1 MLTDGYYMPSAW
13 EKLTPTE
20 KQKVR
25 DLPTERDK
33 KRDVSAINTDT
44 TNQPNEKEALTNNV
58 EDTMPKE
65 AQEIGAIMSQCR
77 NKVQKTD

>member
-1 MLTDGYYMPSAW
+1 MPSAW

-20 KQKVR
+20 KQKGC
-25 DLPTERDK
+25 DLCTERDK
-33 KRDVSAINTDT
+33 KHGVSAINTDT
-44 TNQPNEKEALTNNV
+44 TNRPKEKEAPTNNI

-65 AQEIGAIMSQCR
+65 AQGIGTIMSQCH